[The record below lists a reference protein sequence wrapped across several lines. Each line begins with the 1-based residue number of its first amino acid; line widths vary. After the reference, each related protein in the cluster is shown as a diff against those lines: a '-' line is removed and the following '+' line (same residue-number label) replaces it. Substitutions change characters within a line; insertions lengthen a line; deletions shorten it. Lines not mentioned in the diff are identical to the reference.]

1 MNTAIISALVGLFCT
16 SVSSIITFLLTRRKY
31 NEEVN
36 SQQIKNMNE
45 SFETYKKMMTETLAL
60 QNDKITIQDNTIKQL
75 QEENSDLRKQLH
87 NLQIQVAQMVS
98 AVGYDT
104 IVKLK
109 DIDLAGINNS
119 INPE

>member
-1 MNTAIISALVGLFCT
+1 
-16 SVSSIITFLLTRRKY
+16 
-31 NEEVN
+31 
-36 SQQIKNMNE
+36 MNE

-60 QNDKITIQDNTIKQL
+60 QNDKITIQDGTIKQL

-104 IVKLK
+104 ISKLK
-109 DIDLAGINNS
+109 DVELMNIMTNTK
-119 INPE
+119 PE

>member
-1 MNTAIISALVGLFCT
+1 MSTAIISTLVGLFCT

-60 QNDKITIQDNTIKQL
+60 QNDKITIQDGTIKQL

-104 IVKLK
+104 ISKLK
-109 DIDLAGINNS
+109 DVELMNIMTNTK
-119 INPE
+119 PE